1 MDVVIETGPGVTL
14 LKKGDR
20 IVLSFNVADG
30 HCRNYE
36 EGRTAFCTGV
46 NPGFAGGAYGYVVM
60 GPYQGGQAQYCVR
73 MRPSMR

>member
-1 MDVVIETGPGVTL
+1 MDVVIETGPGVT

-30 HCRNYE
+30 HCRNCE

-46 NPGFAGGAYGYVVM
+46 NPGFAGGAGERGSVWSGARWVD
-60 GPYQGGQAQYCVR
+60 GGV
-73 MRPSMR
+73 